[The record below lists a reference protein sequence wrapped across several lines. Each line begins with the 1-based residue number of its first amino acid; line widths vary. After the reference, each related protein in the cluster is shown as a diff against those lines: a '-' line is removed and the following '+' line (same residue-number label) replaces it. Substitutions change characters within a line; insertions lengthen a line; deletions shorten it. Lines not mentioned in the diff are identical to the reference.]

1 MIEGMENATREALGS
16 YFEALGK
23 KAPVDWEQLPDLGLY
38 LDQVITF
45 LERQLDFFKM
55 PGDEGQITPS
65 MINNYAKSGLVPRT
79 VGKKYGQEH
88 LALLLS
94 VFTLK
99 RVLSVQDMAA
109 LLGNPGGADE
119 AREFYGR
126 FRESMRR
133 AAESTAQA
141 VGDALPDL
149 AGEGAVPD
157 CKTLRSVALEL
168 AAGASMR
175 SRAAELLL
183 ALAVSGEAAAQPE
196 GAKSPPKHKKAS
208 RGEKA

>member
-1 MIEGMENATREALGS
+1 MEKATRETLGP

-23 KAPVDWEQLPDLGLY
+23 KAPVEWEQLPDLGLY

-45 LERQLDFFKM
+45 LERQLDFFRM
-55 PGDEGQITPS
+55 PGEEGQITSS

-94 VFTLK
+94 VFALK

-109 LLGNPGGADE
+109 LLGNLGGADE
-119 AREFYGR
+119 SREFYGR

-133 AAESTAQA
+133 AAESTSQA
-141 VGDALPDL
+141 VGGALPDL
-149 AGEGAVPD
+149 AGEGAALD
-157 CKTLRSVALEL
+157 GKALRRLALEL
-168 AAGASMR
+168 AADASMR

-183 ALAVSGEAAAQPE
+183 ALAVSGEAANQSE
-196 GAKSPPKHKKAS
+196 TAKPPQKPRRS
-208 RGEKA
+208 RKTEKA

>member
-1 MIEGMENATREALGS
+1 MENATREALGP

-23 KAPVDWEQLPDLGLY
+23 KAPAEWEQLPDLGLY

-45 LERQLDFFKM
+45 LERQLDFFRM
-55 PGDEGQITPS
+55 PGDEGQITSS

-94 VFTLK
+94 VFALK

-109 LLGNPGGADE
+109 LLGNLGGADE
-119 AREFYGR
+119 TRKFYGR

-133 AAESTAQA
+133 AAESTSRA
-141 VGDALPDL
+141 VGDALPGL
-149 AGEGAVPD
+149 AGEGALPD
-157 CKTLRSVALEL
+157 GKALRSLALEL
-168 AAGASMR
+168 AADASMR

-183 ALAVSGEAAAQPE
+183 ALAISGEATAQPE
-196 GAKSPPKHKKAS
+196 KAKSPPRPRRAPK
-208 RGEKA
+208 GEKA

>member
-1 MIEGMENATREALGS
+1 MENATREALGP

-23 KAPVDWEQLPDLGLY
+23 KAPAEWEQLPDLGLY

-45 LERQLDFFKM
+45 LERQLDFFRM
-55 PGDEGQITPS
+55 PGDEGQITSS

-94 VFTLK
+94 VFALK

-109 LLGNPGGADE
+109 LLGSLGGADE
-119 AREFYGR
+119 TKKFYGR

-133 AAESTAQA
+133 AAESTSRA
-141 VGDALPDL
+141 VGDALPGL
-149 AGEGAVPD
+149 AGEEALPD
-157 CKTLRSVALEL
+157 GKALRSLALEL
-168 AAGASMR
+168 AADASMR

-183 ALAVSGEAAAQPE
+183 ALAISGEAAAQPE
-196 GAKSPPKHKKAS
+196 KTKSPPKPRRAPK
-208 RGEKA
+208 GEKA